1 MFTHDI
7 VVRFSE
13 CDPLGHV
20 NNVNYF
26 TYQEEARTEIFRLFN
41 PDLRVREWNLIVA
54 STRCDF
60 LHEVVYSQRITVYT
74 WIGRLGT
81 SSFEVEHAIRDE
93 EGNWVA
99 RGKATL
105 LGYDFAEKKA
115 VPLTEEI
122 RAKLLQ
128 HSDAPEGVPALR
140 A

>member
-20 NNVNYF
+20 NNANYF
-26 TYQEEARTEIFRLFN
+26 TYLEEARTEVFRLFN
-41 PDLRVREWNLIVA
+41 PDLRVRQWNLIVA

-60 LHEVVYSQRITVYT
+60 LHEVVYSDRITVCT

-105 LGYDFAEKKA
+105 LGYDFAEKRA
-115 VPLTEEI
+115 IPLTEEI

>member
-1 MFTHDI
+1 MFTHEI
-7 VVRFSE
+7 VVRFGE

-20 NNVNYF
+20 NNANYF
-26 TYQEEARTEIFRLFN
+26 TYQEEARTEVFRLFN
-41 PDLRVREWNLIVA
+41 PDLKMREWNLIVA

-60 LHEVVYSQRITVYT
+60 LQKITVHT
-74 WIGRLGT
+74 WIGRLGN
-81 SSFEVEHAIRDE
+81 SSFEVEHAIQNE
-93 EGNWVA
+93 QGQWVA

-105 LGYDFAEKKA
+105 LGFDFATKTA

-140 A
+140 G

>member
-7 VVRFSE
+7 VVRFNE

-20 NNVNYF
+20 NNAIYF
-26 TYQEEARTEIFRLFN
+26 TYLEEARTDVFRIFN
-41 PDLRVREWNLIVA
+41 PDMVMRDWNLIVA

-60 LHEVVYSQRITVYT
+60 LQEVLYLQKITVYT

-81 SSFEVEHAIRDE
+81 SSFDVEHAIRDA

-105 LGYDFAEKKA
+105 LGFDFETKQG
-115 VPLTEEI
+115 VPLTDEI

-128 HSDAPEGVPALR
+128 HSDAPEGVPGLR

>member
-7 VVRFSE
+7 VVRFNE

-20 NNVNYF
+20 NNAVYF
-26 TYQEEARTEIFRLFN
+26 NYQEEARTEVFRIFN
-41 PDLRVREWNLIVA
+41 PDLVMREWNLIVA

-60 LHEVVYSQRITVYT
+60 LKEVVYLQKITVCT

-81 SSFEVEHAIRDE
+81 SSFDVEHAIRDA
-93 EGNWVA
+93 EGHWVS

-105 LGYDFAEKKA
+105 LGYDFDAQKA

-122 RAKLLQ
+122 RARLLE
-128 HSDAPEGVPALR
+128 HTDAPEGVPILR